1 MPQHAPLASAYAAA
15 APAPPPRPSLT
26 GRIEADACVVGAG
39 LFGLSAALEL
49 AARGLS
55 VAVLEAA
62 HVGWGASGRN
72 GGQVIRGYNRSM
84 GELEARLGAG
94 HARALWDLAEE
105 GRRMIGERVAAHA
118 IDCSLTPGFLYA
130 GLKDRHR
137 AEAEAFAEECAR
149 YGADGVR
156 VLDAD
161 GVRALV
167 ATRRYTS
174 GAFDPGGAHLD
185 PLAYVRGLA
194 GAAEAAGARVYE
206 GSRVVRL
213 GWEGGAHVAET
224 AAGAVRA
231 GALVLA
237 GNALLGRLE
246 PRLDRM
252 ILPVTT
258 GMVATAPLGAG
269 RAAALIPSGAAVS
282 DMNLVLDYFRLSPD
296 GRLLFGGGVT
306 YAGLETPGL
315 AAALR
320 RRMLRV
326 FPDLADVAVERAW
339 WGRIDMSLDRMPQVG
354 RLDGGALYAQG
365 FSGHGLALT
374 QIAGRVV
381 AEAVAG
387 RTDRFDAFARLPR
400 RPFPGGRWLRRPAL
414 VAGMAWARLADR
426 F

>member
-1 MPQHAPLASAYAAA
+1 MPQPPPLASAYAAA
-15 APAPPPRPSLT
+15 APAAPPRPALD
-26 GRIEADACVVGAG
+26 GRAEADACVVGAG

-55 VAVLEAA
+55 VVVLEAA
-62 HVGWGASGRN
+62 HVGWGASGRS
-72 GGQVIRGYNRSM
+72 GGQVIRGYNPSM
-84 GELEARLGAG
+84 ATLEARLGAP

-118 IDCSLTPGFLYA
+118 IDCALTPGFLYA
-130 GLKDRHR
+130 GTKPRHR

-161 GVRALV
+161 GVRAMV
-167 ATRRYTS
+167 ATDRYPC

-185 PLAYVRGLA
+185 PLAYCRGLA
-194 GAAEAAGARVYE
+194 RAAEAAGARIHE
-206 GSRVVRL
+206 GSRVLRIRT
-213 GWEGGAHVAET
+213 EAGAPIAET
-224 AAGAVRA
+224 AGGAVRA
-231 GALVLA
+231 RTLVLA

-258 GMVATAPLGAG
+258 GMVATAPLGAE

-282 DMNLVLDYFRLSPD
+282 DMNVILDYFRLSPD

-326 FPDLADVAVERAW
+326 FPDLADVPVERAW

-354 RLDGGALYAQG
+354 RLDDGVLYAQG
-365 FSGHGLALT
+365 FSGHGVVLT
-374 QIAGRVV
+374 QIAGRLV
-381 AEAVAG
+381 AEAAAG
-387 RTDRFDAFARLPR
+387 ETERFDAFARLPR

-414 VAGMAWARLADR
+414 VAGMAWARLADW

>member
-1 MPQHAPLASAYAAA
+1 MQQPPPLASVYAAA
-15 APAPPPRPSLT
+15 APAPARRPPLR
-26 GRIEADACVVGAG
+26 GRTEADACVVGAG

-49 AARGLS
+49 AARGRS
-55 VAVLEAA
+55 VVVLEAA

-84 GELEARLGAG
+84 AELEARLGAS

-105 GRRMIGERVAAHA
+105 GRRMVGERVAEHA
-118 IDCSLTPGFLYA
+118 IDCALTPGFLYA
-130 GLKDRHR
+130 GLRPRHR

-149 YGADGVR
+149 YGAAGVR
-156 VLDAD
+156 ALDAD
-161 GVRALV
+161 GVRAMV
-167 ATRRYTS
+167 RTRRYTS

-194 GAAEAAGARVYE
+194 RAAEAAGVRVFE
-206 GSRVVRL
+206 DSRAVRL
-213 GWEGGAHVAET
+213 AAEGGIHVAET
-224 AAGAVRA
+224 RSGSVRA

-258 GMVATAPLGAG
+258 GMVATARLGAE
-269 RAAALIPSGAAVS
+269 RAEALIPSGAAVS

-315 AAALR
+315 AASLR
-320 RRMLRV
+320 KRMLRV
-326 FPDLADVAVERAW
+326 FPDLADVAVEHAW
-339 WGRIDMSLDRMPQVG
+339 WGRIDISLDRMPQVG
-354 RLDGGALYAQG
+354 RLDDGVLYAQG

-387 RTDRFDAFARLPR
+387 DGERLDVFARLPR